1 MSKGDNYL
9 QGKLSLDVIMDCGQ
23 LIRDLNM
30 IFALDSHVL
39 REWNA
44 PLLLDELSRLKPVVE
59 GFLHL
64 IKSSVDH
71 LSFVDSFLSEILVLT
86 SILGSDS
93 LITII

>member
-9 QGKLSLDVIMDCGQ
+9 QSKLSLDVIMDCGQ

-44 PLLLDELSRLKPVVE
+44 PLLLDELS
-59 GFLHL
+59 
-64 IKSSVDH
+64 
-71 LSFVDSFLSEILVLT
+71 
-86 SILGSDS
+86 
-93 LITII
+93 